1 MGQHTQ
7 NKSMNWLFLITITL
21 FLPSFLYGGDAWSY
35 NNIETFCYRQQ
46 YNRTVRR
53 DGCDPESFVVHA
65 CLGNCRS
72 YQKPLQDVPYF
83 QSVCLCCKASEKAT
97 KEFTLTS
104 CRADVDKR
112 VVIESAVTCNC
123 ERTDTCS

>member
-1 MGQHTQ
+1 
-7 NKSMNWLFLITITL
+7 MNWLLQISIAL
-21 FLPSFLYGGDAWSY
+21 VLPFYIYGGDAWSY

-53 DGCDPESFVVHA
+53 EGCKPESFVVHA

-83 QSVCLCCKASEKAT
+83 QSVCLCCKASVKT
-97 KEFTLTS
+97 TQKFTLAS
-104 CRADVDKR
+104 CRENIDTR
-112 VVIESAVTCNC
+112 VVIESAVACNC
-123 ERTDTCS
+123 ETTDTCS